1 MPNKKINEL
10 DVRTSPALV
19 DLCLIGDATT
29 GFSFKLTMDQVK
41 TLLGVPGKFDQP
53 TGDTTQYIAGNG
65 SLVTFP
71 IAGQAGTLVR
81 QVRNVTGATLT
92 KGTIIYI
99 NGASGNLPTI
109 TKAIATS
116 DPTSAQTF
124 GIVQANINN
133 NSNGYVV
140 AVGDLTGI
148 DTSALTEG
156 QQLYLSGTT
165 AGTWQTTKPYAPI
178 HLVYIGIVSRSHPTQ
193 GVIEV
198 RIQNGY
204 EMAEL
209 HDVSAQTPTNNDG
222 LFYNS
227 VTELWE
233 SKQIA
238 LAFPYAATASNIF
251 NFYNFI

>member
-1 MPNKKINEL
+1 MANKKINQL
-10 DVRTSPALV
+10 DVRTSPELV
-19 DLCLIGDATT
+19 DLCIIGDPTT
-29 GFSFKLTMDQVK
+29 GFSFQFTMDQLK
-41 TLLGVPGKFDQP
+41 TLLGVPGKFDIP
-53 TGDTTQYIAGNG
+53 AGDTTQYIAGDG
-65 SLVTFP
+65 TLITFP
-71 IAGQAGTLVR
+71 VAGQAGTLVR

-99 NGASGNLPTI
+99 NGASGNFPTI

-124 GIVQANINN
+124 GIVQANIANN
-133 NSNGYVV
+133 QNGYVV
-140 AVGDLTGI
+140 VVGDLVGL

-178 HLVYIGIVSRSHPTQ
+178 HLVYIGVVTRSHPTQ
-193 GVIEV
+193 GRIEV
-198 RIQNGY
+198 NIQNGY

-209 HDVSAQTPTNNDG
+209 HDVSAQSPTNNDG
-222 LFYNS
+222 LFYNA

-233 SKQIA
+233 SKSIA
-238 LAFPYAATASNIF
+238 QAFGSSASASNIF

>member
-1 MPNKKINEL
+1 MANKKINQL
-10 DVRTSPALV
+10 DVRTSPALI
-19 DLCLIGDATT
+19 DLCLIGDPTT
-29 GFSFKLTMDQVK
+29 GIAFQFTMDQLK
-41 TLLGVPGKFDQP
+41 TLLGVNEKFNIP
-53 TGDTTQYIAGNG
+53 AGDTTQYVAGDG
-65 SLVTFP
+65 TLITFP
-71 IAGQAGTLVR
+71 VAGQAGTLVR

-99 NGASGNLPTI
+99 NGASGNVPTI
-109 TKAIATS
+109 TKAIATG

-124 GIVQANINN
+124 GIVQANIGNN
-133 NSNGYVV
+133 ANGYVV
-140 AVGDLTGI
+140 AFGDLVGL

-178 HLVYIGIVSRSHPTQ
+178 HLVYIGVVTRSHPTL
-193 GVIEV
+193 GRIEV
-198 RIQNGY
+198 NIQNGY

-209 HDVSAQTPTNNDG
+209 HDVSAQSPTNNDG
-222 LFYNS
+222 LFYNA

-233 SKQIA
+233 SKSIA
-238 LAFPYAATASNIF
+238 QAFGSSSSASNIF